1 MSNVTSTFRSSA
13 STATTPVIYNV
24 AVPLANTEVSQV
36 LSSSTKSF
44 TIRVRGN
51 ARLQLAF
58 AMGDSGTD
66 YLTIPNGGSFTQESI
81 SFTGTLYFQ
90 TSKAS
95 QVVEILEW
103 T

>member
-13 STATTPVIYNV
+13 SQATTPTIYNV
-24 AVPLANTEVSQV
+24 AVPLANTEVSQA
-36 LSSSTKSF
+36 LSTGTKSF
-44 TIRVRGN
+44 TIRVRGH

-58 AMGDSGTD
+58 ASGNSGTD
-66 YLTIPNGGSFTQESI
+66 FLTIPSGANLTQENLN
-81 SFTGTLYFQ
+81 FDGTIYFQ